1 MYDLGKHFE
10 VDLEKAHAN
19 TESVIQGDKYRIT
32 LLKENVI
39 RFEYSDVSKFND
51 MPTENVLYR
60 NFAKPEFTIKEDND
74 YLEITTKYVKI
85 NYNKNK
91 DFDGGKINP
100 AKNLSVKILNTD
112 KFWYYNHP
120 EARNIGYPSGKAN
133 TSNASK
139 VDKLSDVKTTKG
151 LFSFDG
157 FVTLDDSKSLVFT
170 SNGILEPLERGIDIY
185 LFVYLNDYEKC
196 IKDYYD
202 ITGYPSLVPRYALGN
217 WWNKNDDYNDYTL
230 NELLDNFRNNRIP
243 LSVMM
248 LNNSWHIMP
257 LYKNKYLTSGFTF
270 NKDRFSD
277 PASLVNSLHE
287 QGIKLVLPVNPF
299 DGFHDVEAYYEKAKE
314 YVPTDSFGV
323 IPFNVLDPKSIDVY
337 FKLFMHP
344 LDTFNVDGY
353 FIDYDSKTSD
363 LRSLRYYEYTDM
375 ERNYKVRPLLLSNQL
390 DANHRYGIFKT
401 ANSTVGW
408 DALKNAALYNVL
420 SMNKGILWF
429 SHDIGGYTS
438 GVEDNELYTRFVE
451 LGVFSPILRLSS
463 DKGKYYKREPWRWS
477 IKTNTIVKEFLTL
490 RHKLIPYL
498 YSEAYKHSMQGSLFI
513 KPLYYEENN
522 LYDDETYYNEY
533 YFGSELL
540 VAPITKKKDMVMN
553 RTIQKIHMPEGTWY
567 DFFSGKK
574 FPGGKDYVSFY
585 REQDYPVFAHSGSII
600 PMGLNPNIN
609 DTTPPEDMEIHIFPG
624 KSNTYHMYEDDGI
637 SSLYKKDFYLL
648 TDIDYNYLPNNYTV
662 IIRAIDGKSGIVPAH
677 RNYKIIFRNTK
688 KADDVKVYANDI
700 QMEYM
705 SYQNGPDFIVEIKN
719 AKTIG
724 QITVNCKGKDIEI
737 DALRII
743 NNDIETILSDI
754 EISTSLKEKVDA
766 ILFDKELTVS
776 KKRIAIRKLKSS
788 GLEPQFI
795 KLFLKL
801 LEYINQV

>member
-257 LYKNKYLTSGFTF
+257 LYKT
-270 NKDRFSD
+270 
-277 PASLVNSLHE
+277 
-287 QGIKLVLPVNPF
+287 
-299 DGFHDVEAYYEKAKE
+299 
-314 YVPTDSFGV
+314 
-323 IPFNVLDPKSIDVY
+323 
-337 FKLFMHP
+337 
-344 LDTFNVDGY
+344 
-353 FIDYDSKTSD
+353 
-363 LRSLRYYEYTDM
+363 
-375 ERNYKVRPLLLSNQL
+375 
-390 DANHRYGIFKT
+390 
-401 ANSTVGW
+401 
-408 DALKNAALYNVL
+408 
-420 SMNKGILWF
+420 
-429 SHDIGGYTS
+429 
-438 GVEDNELYTRFVE
+438 
-451 LGVFSPILRLSS
+451 
-463 DKGKYYKREPWRWS
+463 
-477 IKTNTIVKEFLTL
+477 
-490 RHKLIPYL
+490 
-498 YSEAYKHSMQGSLFI
+498 
-513 KPLYYEENN
+513 
-522 LYDDETYYNEY
+522 
-533 YFGSELL
+533 
-540 VAPITKKKDMVMN
+540 
-553 RTIQKIHMPEGTWY
+553 
-567 DFFSGKK
+567 
-574 FPGGKDYVSFY
+574 
-585 REQDYPVFAHSGSII
+585 
-600 PMGLNPNIN
+600 
-609 DTTPPEDMEIHIFPG
+609 
-624 KSNTYHMYEDDGI
+624 
-637 SSLYKKDFYLL
+637 
-648 TDIDYNYLPNNYTV
+648 
-662 IIRAIDGKSGIVPAH
+662 
-677 RNYKIIFRNTK
+677 
-688 KADDVKVYANDI
+688 
-700 QMEYM
+700 
-705 SYQNGPDFIVEIKN
+705 
-719 AKTIG
+719 
-724 QITVNCKGKDIEI
+724 
-737 DALRII
+737 
-743 NNDIETILSDI
+743 
-754 EISTSLKEKVDA
+754 
-766 ILFDKELTVS
+766 
-776 KKRIAIRKLKSS
+776 KLKSCKQVR
-788 GLEPQFI
+788 L
-795 KLFLKL
+795 KKFL
-801 LEYINQV
+801 

>member
-1 MYDLGKHFE
+1 
-10 VDLEKAHAN
+10 
-19 TESVIQGDKYRIT
+19 
-32 LLKENVI
+32 
-39 RFEYSDVSKFND
+39 
-51 MPTENVLYR
+51 
-60 NFAKPEFTIKEDND
+60 
-74 YLEITTKYVKI
+74 
-85 NYNKNK
+85 
-91 DFDGGKINP
+91 
-100 AKNLSVKILNTD
+100 
-112 KFWYYNHP
+112 
-120 EARNIGYPSGKAN
+120 
-133 TSNASK
+133 
-139 VDKLSDVKTTKG
+139 
-151 LFSFDG
+151 
-157 FVTLDDSKSLVFT
+157 
-170 SNGILEPLERGIDIY
+170 
-185 LFVYLNDYEKC
+185 
-196 IKDYYD
+196 
-202 ITGYPSLVPRYALGN
+202 
-217 WWNKNDDYNDYTL
+217 
-230 NELLDNFRNNRIP
+230 
-243 LSVMM
+243 
-248 LNNSWHIMP
+248 
-257 LYKNKYLTSGFTF
+257 
-270 NKDRFSD
+270 
-277 PASLVNSLHE
+277 
-287 QGIKLVLPVNPF
+287 
-299 DGFHDVEAYYEKAKE
+299 
-314 YVPTDSFGV
+314 
-323 IPFNVLDPKSIDVY
+323 
-337 FKLFMHP
+337 
-344 LDTFNVDGY
+344 
-353 FIDYDSKTSD
+353 
-363 LRSLRYYEYTDM
+363 
-375 ERNYKVRPLLLSNQL
+375 
-390 DANHRYGIFKT
+390 
-401 ANSTVGW
+401 
-408 DALKNAALYNVL
+408 
-420 SMNKGILWF
+420 
-429 SHDIGGYTS
+429 
-438 GVEDNELYTRFVE
+438 
-451 LGVFSPILRLSS
+451 
-463 DKGKYYKREPWRWS
+463 
-477 IKTNTIVKEFLTL
+477 
-490 RHKLIPYL
+490 
-498 YSEAYKHSMQGSLFI
+498 
-513 KPLYYEENN
+513 
-522 LYDDETYYNEY
+522 
-533 YFGSELL
+533 
-540 VAPITKKKDMVMN
+540 
-553 RTIQKIHMPEGTWY
+553 MPEGTWY